1 VDVSRNGSFID
12 GTRELLASISGGTA
26 RTFTHDAAGNVTYD
40 NRTGQGYG
48 YTYNAANRMESFS
61 INGVVQAEYKYNY
74 LGQQAIRTLMQTGQ
88 VINSVY
94 GPDGNRMAEFGYDPV
109 AGSSSLLREYVW
121 FEGKPVAVV
130 EGGVVYFVR
139 SDHIGRPVFATDG
152 TGAKVWGATYLPFG
166 GVHTSS
172 GSPIALRFPGQWFQS
187 ESGLHQN
194 WMRDYDPTTGRYIQ
208 ADPLGLVDG
217 ASVYGYA
224 RQNPG
229 RYVDPRGEKCR
240 VVGHDK
246 YGTEYLECDPEPY
259 CPSGDCGW
267 RLPTDNIRQE
277 TGQNLTNASKSVWK
291 MNQ

>member
-1 VDVSRNGSFID
+1 MDVSRNGPFID
-12 GTRELLASISGGTA
+12 GTRELLASISGGTT
-26 RTFTHDAAGNVTYD
+26 RTFTYDAAGNVTYD

-139 SDHIGRPVFATDG
+139 SDHIGRPVLAMDG
-152 TGAKVWGATYLPFG
+152 TGAKGALTFRKMSAAPLRPYSEAGANPHSPPHPRRAVPALPSA
-166 GVHTSS
+166 V
-172 GSPIALRFPGQWFQS
+172 
-187 ESGLHQN
+187 
-194 WMRDYDPTTGRYIQ
+194 
-208 ADPLGLVDG
+208 
-217 ASVYGYA
+217 
-224 RQNPG
+224 
-229 RYVDPRGEKCR
+229 
-240 VVGHDK
+240 
-246 YGTEYLECDPEPY
+246 
-259 CPSGDCGW
+259 
-267 RLPTDNIRQE
+267 
-277 TGQNLTNASKSVWK
+277 
-291 MNQ
+291 

>member
-1 VDVSRNGSFID
+1 MDVSRNGSFID

-40 NRTGQGYG
+40 SRTGQGYG

-152 TGAKVWGATYLPFG
+152 TGVRGALTSRKTSAAPLRPRSVAAANPHSPPHPHRAVPALPSA
-166 GVHTSS
+166 V
-172 GSPIALRFPGQWFQS
+172 
-187 ESGLHQN
+187 
-194 WMRDYDPTTGRYIQ
+194 
-208 ADPLGLVDG
+208 
-217 ASVYGYA
+217 
-224 RQNPG
+224 
-229 RYVDPRGEKCR
+229 
-240 VVGHDK
+240 
-246 YGTEYLECDPEPY
+246 
-259 CPSGDCGW
+259 
-267 RLPTDNIRQE
+267 
-277 TGQNLTNASKSVWK
+277 
-291 MNQ
+291 